1 MRKIEQIVILFL
13 FFYIA
18 IISGCDK
25 INPPY
30 FENTNSTDTTFQRKV
45 LLEEYTGFRCG
56 NCPEATEV
64 AHNLK
69 EKYQSSLILL
79 SIHAGGYAKPTS
91 TYTYDF
97 RTTIGNELD
106 AFFGMSAAGNPDGM
120 VNRLGYP
127 TGSHI
132 LREGEW
138 EGAIIQA
145 LKTKPVCTLSLEP
158 TYNEATRTIN
168 VKIKVKYIAE
178 GTPNHHLCVYIA
190 EDSIVQYQ
198 RDDRLSDPNVFDY
211 VHNNVLRAGIT
222 STWGEQLSPTAI
234 QSNTM
239 FTKEYSYQIPQ
250 DKDWRIQK
258 LKIIAFV
265 HDKDNSFEILQ
276 AEEQYLFQQ

>member
-1 MRKIEQIVILFL
+1 MERIKQILILL
-13 FFYIA
+13 LYLA
-18 IISGCDK
+18 IIVGCDK
-25 INPPY
+25 ITPPY
-30 FENTNSTDTTFQRKV
+30 LENPNSIDTTFQRKV

-64 AHNLK
+64 AHSLK
-69 EKYQSSLILL
+69 EKYTSNLILL

-120 VNRLGYP
+120 VNRFGY
-127 TGSHI
+127 TTSSHI

-138 EGAIIQA
+138 EGAILQA
-145 LKTKPVCTLSLEP
+145 LKTKPVCTISLESS
-158 TYNEATRTIN
+158 YNETTNIIN
-168 VKIKVKYIAE
+168 VKVKVKYLNE
-178 GTPNHHLCVYIA
+178 GTSNHHLCVYIA

-198 RDDRLSDPNVFDY
+198 RDDRLPNPNIPDY
-211 VHNNVLRAGIT
+211 VHNNVLRDGIT
-222 STWGEQLSPTAI
+222 STWGEQLSPTTI
-234 QSNTM
+234 PSNT
-239 FTKEYSYQIPQ
+239 TIIKEYSYQIPQ
-250 DKDWRIQK
+250 GKDWKVQK

-276 AEEQYLFQQ
+276 AEEQYLFRQ

>member
-1 MRKIEQIVILFL
+1 MRKIEQILIILLYVVI
-13 FFYIA
+13 IV
-18 IISGCDK
+18 GCDK
-25 INPPY
+25 IDPPY
-30 FENTNSTDTTFQRKV
+30 LENTNSTDTTFQRKV

-64 AHNLK
+64 AHSLK
-69 EKYQSSLILL
+69 EKYKSSLILL

-97 RTTIGNELD
+97 RTSIGNELD

-120 VNRLGYP
+120 VNRFGYP

-138 EGAIIQA
+138 EGVILQA
-145 LKTKPVCTLSLEP
+145 LKTKPVCTISLESSYSE
-158 TYNEATRTIN
+158 TTSTIN
-168 VKIKVKYIAE
+168 IKVTVKYLDE

-198 RDDRLSDPNVFDY
+198 RDDRLPDPHIFNY

-234 QSNTM
+234 PLNTV

-250 DKDWRIQK
+250 DKDWRVKK
-258 LKIIAFV
+258 LKIVAFV

-276 AEEQYLFQQ
+276 AEEQYLFRQ

>member
-1 MRKIEQIVILFL
+1 MRKIEHILILLLYIVITV
-13 FFYIA
+13 
-18 IISGCDK
+18 GCDK

-30 FENTNSTDTTFQRKV
+30 LENTNSIDTSFQRKV

-56 NCPEATEV
+56 NCPEAAEV
-64 AHNLK
+64 AHSLK
-69 EKYQSSLILL
+69 ERYKASLILL
-79 SIHAGGYAKPTS
+79 SIHAGAYAKPTS

-97 RTTIGNELD
+97 RTPIGNELD

-120 VNRLGYP
+120 VNRFGYP
-127 TGSHI
+127 TGKHI

-138 EGAIIQA
+138 EEAILQA
-145 LKTKPVCTLSLEP
+145 LKKKPICTISLESS
-158 TYNEATRTIN
+158 YNETTSTIN
-168 VKIKVKYIAE
+168 VKVKVKYLDG

-198 RDDRLSDPNVFDY
+198 RDDRLPDPNVFDY

-222 STWGEQLSPTAI
+222 STWGEQLSPTTIPLNAI
-234 QSNTM
+234 

-250 DKDWRIQK
+250 GKDWRVQK

-276 AEEQYLFQQ
+276 VEERYLFQQ

>member
-1 MRKIEQIVILFL
+1 MKRIEQILILL
-13 FFYIA
+13 LYVA
-18 IISGCDK
+18 IIVGCDK

-30 FENTNSTDTTFQRKV
+30 FENTNSVDTAFQRKV

-64 AHNLK
+64 AHSLK
-69 EKYQSSLILL
+69 EKYKSYLILL
-79 SIHAGGYAKPTS
+79 SIHAGGYAKPTT

-97 RTTIGNELD
+97 RTSIGNELD

-138 EGAIIQA
+138 EGAILQA
-145 LKTKPVCTLSLEP
+145 LKTKPVCTISLESG
-158 TYNEATRTIN
+158 YNETTNTIN
-168 VKIKVKYIAE
+168 VKVKVKYLDE

-198 RDDRLSDPNVFDY
+198 RDDRLPDPHIFNY

-222 STWGEQLSPTAI
+222 STWGEQLSTTTIP
-234 QSNTM
+234 SNTV

-250 DKDWRIQK
+250 ERDWRVQK
-258 LKIIAFV
+258 LKIIAFI

-276 AEEQYLFQQ
+276 TEEQYLLR